1 MAIQQWP
8 TPKDVKALRDFLGL
22 TGYYSK
28 FVRGYGQIA
37 TLLTALLR
45 KDSFTWTEEAD
56 LAFQNLKSAM
66 FNPLV
71 LALPNFDN
79 MFVVECDASGVGL
92 GDVLM

>member
-56 LAFQNLKSAM
+56 LAFQNLKSTM
-66 FNPLV
+66 SNPPI
-71 LALPNFDN
+71 LALLYFDK
-79 MFVVECDASGVGL
+79 MFVVECDALRVGL
-92 GDVLM
+92 GAVLM